1 MNYSLN
7 AGEWNSVFA
16 VPASVVDKYI
26 KIAGENSL
34 KLLLYLLR
42 HGGKAFSEDKLR
54 DDLGFHEAGELEDAA
69 LFWIQRG
76 IIRYENDGENRALFS
91 DKEEAEQLMLNEE
104 MPESAPQKAV
114 KKEKIKPAVVSSGD
128 IAERIKSDSEIQMF
142 FSEAEKL
149 FAHPLKMREN
159 QMLINI
165 IDHYGLNVGAALM
178 LLQYCFKIGKKS
190 PEYILSCAQ
199 NWADEGIDSVEA
211 ANEKILSLEKNNNVC
226 EQLREA
232 MELKSKLTAKMKE
245 FIRVWTDEWG
255 FSEEMIM
262 LCYEKT
268 VNATGE
274 FKFEYANRIL
284 ENWKDAGIFTK
295 EAVEADDLARKKPVK
310 TAAGSAK
317 SENSSFD
324 VNDVVERIK
333 QRRLSGG

>member
-114 KKEKIKPAVVSSGD
+114 KK
-128 IAERIKSDSEIQMF
+128 
-142 FSEAEKL
+142 
-149 FAHPLKMREN
+149 
-159 QMLINI
+159 
-165 IDHYGLNVGAALM
+165 
-178 LLQYCFKIGKKS
+178 
-190 PEYILSCAQ
+190 
-199 NWADEGIDSVEA
+199 
-211 ANEKILSLEKNNNVC
+211 
-226 EQLREA
+226 
-232 MELKSKLTAKMKE
+232 
-245 FIRVWTDEWG
+245 
-255 FSEEMIM
+255 
-262 LCYEKT
+262 
-268 VNATGE
+268 
-274 FKFEYANRIL
+274 
-284 ENWKDAGIFTK
+284 
-295 EAVEADDLARKKPVK
+295 
-310 TAAGSAK
+310 
-317 SENSSFD
+317 
-324 VNDVVERIK
+324 
-333 QRRLSGG
+333 

>member
-54 DDLGFHEAGELEDAA
+54 NDLGFHETGELEDAA

-91 DKEEAEQLMLNEE
+91 DKSDKEEAEQLVLSETKT
-104 MPESAPQKAV
+104 ESAPPKPA
-114 KKEKIKPAVVSSGD
+114 KKEKIKPAAISSGD
-128 IAERIKSDSEIQMF
+128 IAERIKSDSEIKMLF
-142 FSEAEKL
+142 DEAEKL
-149 FAHPLKMREN
+149 YAHPLKSRESN
-159 QMLINI
+159 MLIAL

-178 LLQYCFKIGKKS
+178 LLQYCFKIGKTS

-211 ANEKILSLEKNNNVC
+211 ANEKILALERNNSIS
-226 EQLREA
+226 ERLREA
-232 MELKSKLTAKMKE
+232 IELKSKLTAKMKE
-245 FIRVWTDEWG
+245 YIRVWTDEWG

-268 VNATGE
+268 VNAKNE
-274 FKFEYANRIL
+274 FKFEYANKIL
-284 ENWKDAGIFTK
+284 ENWKDAGLYTK
-295 EAVEADDLARKKPVK
+295 EAVDAADLARKKPVK

-324 VNDVVERIK
+324 INDIMSK
-333 QRRLSGG
+333 INNRR